1 MNSIVGTAF
10 RVAYAL
16 QLQSEGPTL
25 PKHPRASSSQKCSS
39 EFFTQRY
46 SSEGP
51 RCLRGATTAPRQFRC
66 GPLSASRSAE
76 DLIGVA
82 DEVDEEVESV
92 RSRQG
97 GRETMASTSWQREAS
112 RQTQSEPGEQM
123 VALNQ
128 RFEQQSSSDIGED
141 GSQHSYSVLEPPS
154 LPPSPPP
161 PPVTRPPKSS
171 SSHVIACEVYSD
183 VFEPSPGDPTMEGP
197 WKTLDSSS
205 SPWKSGLDP
214 MEGPAHDS
222 GLSSASASTNSS
234 SGPSELEV
242 KFFLY
247 IFTTVEVVSVINY
260 LQQEIYRQQ
269 SHIYVICA
277 YHHFHLDI
285 ILIID
290 TTQQMETLGEDL
302 STAPWFQAT
311 MPR

>member
-25 PKHPRASSSQKCSS
+25 PSNSNSRPPRTSSAQKCSS
-39 EFFTQRY
+39 EFLTQRY
-46 SSEGP
+46 SSEAP

-66 GPLSASRSAE
+66 APLSASRSAE

-82 DEVDEEVESV
+82 DEVDAEVESG
-92 RSRQG
+92 R
-97 GRETMASTSWQREAS
+97 GRETVACSSWQREAC

-128 RFEQQSSSDIGED
+128 RELREQRFEQHSSSDIGD
-141 GSQHSYSVLEPPS
+141 GQHSYSVLEPPS

-161 PPVTRPPKSS
+161 PPLTRPPKSS

-183 VFEPSPGDPTMEGP
+183 VFEPSTGVEPSEGP

-205 SPWKSGLDP
+205 SPWKTVDPMEGPWKTKVDP

-242 KFFLY
+242 KFSLRHCSTY
-247 IFTTVEVVSVINY
+247 PK
-260 LQQEIYRQQ
+260 
-269 SHIYVICA
+269 
-277 YHHFHLDI
+277 
-285 ILIID
+285 
-290 TTQQMETLGEDL
+290 ETSGDHDQ
-302 STAPWFQAT
+302 PND
-311 MPR
+311 

>member
-25 PKHPRASSSQKCSS
+25 PSNSKPPRTSSAQKCSS
-39 EFFTQRY
+39 EFVTQRY
-46 SSEGP
+46 SSEAP

-82 DEVDEEVESV
+82 DEEEEEVESV

-97 GRETMASTSWQREAS
+97 RETASSSWQREAC

-123 VALNQ
+123 VTLNQRDLREQ
-128 RFEQQSSSDIGED
+128 RFEQHSSTHIGD
-141 GSQHSYSVLEPPS
+141 GGSQHSYSVLEPPS

-161 PPVTRPPKSS
+161 PPLTRPPKSS

-183 VFEPSPGDPTMEGP
+183 VFEPSSAADPITEAGP
-197 WKTLDSSS
+197 WKTLDSSN
-205 SPWKSGLDP
+205 SPWKTLDP

-242 KFFLY
+242 KFF
-247 IFTTVEVVSVINY
+247 INEVVNVIN
-260 LQQEIYRQQ
+260 R
-269 SHIYVICA
+269 
-277 YHHFHLDI
+277 
-285 ILIID
+285 
-290 TTQQMETLGEDL
+290 
-302 STAPWFQAT
+302 ST
-311 MPR
+311 